1 MMDQGA
7 MDQDMT
13 GLGLVWMIVMGIIVV
28 IPFWRICKK
37 AGYPG
42 PLALLV
48 LIPLVNLAF
57 FYFLAFANW
66 PGQKSDLR

>member
-7 MDQDMT
+7 MGQEMT
-13 GLGLVWMIVMGIIVV
+13 GIGLLWMIIMAALIV

-42 PLALLV
+42 FLSLLV

-66 PGQKSDLR
+66 PGPKDRFS

>member
-1 MMDQGA
+1 MMDEGA
-7 MDQDMT
+7 MNQDMT
-13 GLGLVWMIVMGIIVV
+13 GTGLIWMVIMGIIVV
-28 IPFWRICKK
+28 VPFWRICKK

-66 PGQKSDLR
+66 PGPKDTLR

>member
-7 MDQDMT
+7 MNQDMT
-13 GLGLVWMIVMGIIVV
+13 GYGLLWMILMGIIIVV
-28 IPFWRICKK
+28 PFWRICKK

-42 PLALLV
+42 LLSLLV

-57 FYFLAFANW
+57 VYFLAFANW
-66 PGQKSDLR
+66 PGPKDSLR